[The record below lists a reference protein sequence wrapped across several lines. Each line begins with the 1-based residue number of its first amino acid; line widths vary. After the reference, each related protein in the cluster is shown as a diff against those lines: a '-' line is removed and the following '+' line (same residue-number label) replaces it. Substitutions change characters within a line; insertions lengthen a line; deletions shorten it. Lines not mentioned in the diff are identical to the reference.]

1 MAFSDTDGS
10 DFVVGQVWG
19 KFGAHKYLIAQVRR
33 RMEFTETVAAVQ
45 ELTAWVE
52 ERYPRHRGHAKL
64 VEDKANGPAVLST
77 LRARVPGL
85 LAVDPRGD
93 KGARARAVA
102 PDVEAGNV
110 HLPGMANAE
119 ETGYDRLQTPDWV
132 RGLVDECAALGWG
145 GCGRRGGCS
154 PPPPTTTRSTRSRR
168 RSCVSRARAACGV
181 RRRGTRGETVG
192 SRMRREL

>member
-1 MAFSDTDGS
+1 MAPHFDQIIQSWDMAFSDTDGS

-132 RGLVDECAALGWG
+132 RGLVDECAAF
-145 GCGRRGGCS
+145 
-154 PPPPTTTRSTRSRR
+154 PN
-168 RSCVSRARAACGV
+168 AAHDDQVDALSQALMRLAGTGGV
-181 RRRGTRGETVG
+181 RRAAAGDAW
-192 SRMRREL
+192 